1 MASGLFGGRLPVR
14 SLSQSSFFDPQFV
27 CPDCLVRGSV
37 PWLLATHRSL
47 LFPAWLLKGWRG
59 EGRLGRD
66 AWPAVVLM
74 TLALLRW
81 SETGMS
87 RLAAERRAK
96 TDIVWRAAAG
106 LSFLAPT
113 PSERTMRDFEK
124 FLARRHPDCDV
135 PRYTL
140 LLGHIAR
147 LCLQR
152 GVVNEPDWV
161 TDSTPMWCY
170 GATLDTIRMLGD
182 GTGITL
188 RAWARATG
196 QSWRLLAKELDLP
209 WVTAKSTKGSFNVA
223 DWKDKSERARVITEL
238 AAGAIRLVGLIR
250 TNIKT
255 VKPKRR
261 GCLLRHGRTLLKIIE
276 DDLEPGEEGGLV
288 IAQRVMTGRTVSFM
302 DPHAQHG
309 RKSKS
314 KRFNGFKLHILGD
327 AISGLIAAVCVT
339 PAGVH
344 DSEPC
349 PRLLKQA
356 KQLITEIDRLYG
368 DTAYGTGRN
377 RRLVEGLLGVTLIA
391 PPIPAVKSRSG
402 RFGKA
407 DFEIDV
413 DADSIICPAGK
424 PSDGQTWHKGN
435 RGMKQR
441 VHWWAAKTCTAC
453 PMFDACRTDSNL
465 RRTIKLETYEKEIQA
480 SRKSWE
486 DPDVR
491 YEYRRRSPGERL
503 VNSLTRRGGR
513 KAAAWGL
520 RTANLQA
527 HLIAVVVNL
536 RLLAEA
542 LAREKPIR
550 AQAA

>member
-1 MASGLFGGRLPVR
+1 MPVR
-14 SLSQSSFFDPQFV
+14 SLSQSSFFDPQFI
-27 CPDCLVRGSV
+27 CPDCLEPGTVA
-37 PWLLATHRSL
+37 WLLATHRSL

-81 SETGMS
+81 TETGMS

-106 LSFLAPT
+106 INFRVPP

-124 FLARRHPDCDV
+124 FLSGRHPDCNV
-135 PRYTL
+135 PRYFL
-140 LLGHIAR
+140 FLGHIAR
-147 LCLQR
+147 LCLQN
-152 GVVNEPDWV
+152 GVVTKPDWV

-170 GATLDTIRMLGD
+170 GATLGTIRMLGD

-209 WVTAKSTKGSFNVA
+209 WVTAKSTKGSFDVV
-223 DWKDKSERARVITEL
+223 DWKDMSERARVVTEL
-238 AAGAIRLVGLIR
+238 AEGAVRLVGLIR
-250 TNIKT
+250 TNIGT

-261 GCLLRHGRTLLKIIE
+261 GRLLRHCRTLLKIIE
-276 DDLEPGEEGGLV
+276 DDLEPAVGGGLV
-288 IAQRVMTGRTVSFM
+288 VAQRVVRGRIVSFM

-314 KRFNGFKLHILGD
+314 KKFKGFKMHILGD

-344 DSEPC
+344 DSEPS

-356 KQLITEIDRLYG
+356 KELITKLDRLYG

-391 PPIPAVKSRSG
+391 PPLPAVGSRSG
-402 RFGKA
+402 RFCKA

-413 DADSIICPAGK
+413 DADKILCPAGK

-441 VHWWAAKTCTAC
+441 VHWWAAKTCRGC
-453 PMFDACRTDSNL
+453 PKFDACRTDTNL
-465 RRTIKLETYEKEIQA
+465 RRTIKLETYEKEIHA
-480 SRKSWE
+480 ARAAWK

-491 YEYRRRSPGERL
+491 LDYRRRSPGERL
-503 VNSLTRRGGR
+503 VNSMTRRGGR
-513 KAAAWGL
+513 TAAAWGL
-520 RTANLQA
+520 DTANLQA
-527 HLIAVVVNL
+527 HLIASVVNL

-542 LAREKPIR
+542 LARARPIR